1 MIESLNDEQLK
12 AVKSDARHILVLAGA
27 GSGKTRVLTQRIAYL
42 VENEGVSPF
51 AIFAVTFTNKAASEM
66 TRRLEG
72 LLRVSVRGMWVGT
85 FHGIAHRLL
94 RTHWQ
99 EAGLQE
105 NFQIMD
111 SDDQHR
117 LVRNIIKSLDIDEDR
132 YPAKQ
137 AQWFINNKK
146 DDGLRPEHI
155 VIDNDIYTKTLLK
168 IYIAYEDMCQQSGLL
183 DFAELLLRAHELL
196 RDNESLLKHY
206 QERFKYVLIDE
217 FQDTNTI
224 QYAFVRLL
232 AGHEANLMV
241 VGDDDQSIYGW
252 RGAKIENIHR
262 FTKDFKDCET
272 IRLEQNYR
280 STNTILKTANTLI
293 NQNSKRLG
301 KSLWSDGDLGE
312 KISLYAAFNDMDEA
326 RFIVQRIKDW
336 RREGNDLKDAAILY
350 RSNAQSRV
358 LEESFIQENI
368 PYRIYGGLRFYERQ
382 EIKDAI
388 AYLRLINNVDDN
400 AAFERIVNVPT
411 RGIGDKTLEALREHA
426 KVNEVSLWKAL
437 SQLLAAD
444 SLTSRVKTVLVNF
457 MDLIEGL
464 ITGVDR
470 KPLHEKI
477 EAVISQSG
485 LIDHYSKE
493 GKEKRTARFEN
504 LNELVNA
511 AKQFVPDETMAPLSS
526 YLGHVSLEAGEY
538 QSDEFTDCVQLM
550 TLHTAKGLEFPLV
563 FMTGLEEGLFPHQMS
578 YDEPG
583 RLEEE
588 RRLCYVGITRAMKKL
603 YITYAE
609 CRRLYGKDQRQRP
622 SRFLLEMPRELI
634 EEVRLNASVSRPM
647 ASSFSQPN
655 NDTGFA
661 LGQTVRHPNFGIGV
675 IINFEGRGDY
685 ARVQVSFQNGNSKWL
700 ALQYANLEVA

>member
-12 AVKSDARHILVLAGA
+12 AVKSDAKHILVLAGA

-42 VENEGVSPF
+42 IENEGVSPY

-66 TRRLEG
+66 TRRLESP
-72 LLRVSVRGMWVGT
+72 LRVSVRGMWVGT

-117 LVRNIIKSLDIDEDR
+117 LVRNVIKSLDIDEDR

-146 DDGLRPEHI
+146 DEGLRPEHI
-155 VIDNDIYTKTLLK
+155 ALDNDVYTKTLLK
-168 IYIAYEDMCQQSGLL
+168 IYIAYEDTCKQSGLL

-206 QERFKYVLIDE
+206 QERFKYVLVDE

-224 QYAFVRLL
+224 QYAFIRLL
-232 AGHEANLMV
+232 AGAEANLMV

-252 RGAKIENIHR
+252 RGAKVENIHR
-262 FTKDFKDCET
+262 FNKDFKDCVT

-280 STNTILKTANTLI
+280 STNTILKTANALI
-293 NQNSKRLG
+293 HQNPTRLG
-301 KSLWSDGDLGE
+301 KNLWSAGDLGE

-326 RFIVQRIKDW
+326 RFIMQRIKEW
-336 RREGNDLKDAAILY
+336 RREGNDLKDVAILY

-358 LEESFIQENI
+358 LEESFIQEKI

-382 EIKDAI
+382 EVKDAI
-388 AYLRLINNVDDN
+388 AYLRLINNVNDN

-411 RGIGDKTLEALREHA
+411 RGIGDKTLEALREQA
-426 KVNEVSLWKAL
+426 KVNQVSLWQAL
-437 SQLLAAD
+437 SQVLATD
-444 SLTSRVKTVLVNF
+444 SLTSRVKTVLLNF
-457 MDLIEGL
+457 MNLIESL
-464 ITGVDR
+464 VTSVEY
-470 KPLHEKI
+470 KLLSEKI
-477 EAVISQSG
+477 EAMISQSG

-493 GKEKRTARFEN
+493 SKEKRTARFEN
-504 LNELVNA
+504 LSELVSA
-511 AKQFVPDETMAPLSS
+511 AKQFVPDEETQPLSS
-526 YLGHVSLEAGEY
+526 YLSHVSLEAGEY

-609 CRRLYGKDQRQRP
+609 CRRLYGKEQRQRP

-634 EEVRLNASVSRPM
+634 EEVRLNASVSRPVS
-647 ASSFSQPN
+647 AGFAQS
-655 NDTGFA
+655 NDTGFS
-661 LGQTVRHPNFGIGV
+661 LGQTVSHPNFGIGV
-675 IINFEGRGDY
+675 IINFEGRGEY

-700 ALQYANLEVA
+700 ALQYANLEAVS

>member
-12 AVKSDARHILVLAGA
+12 AVKSDAKHILVLAGA

-464 ITGVDR
+464 ITDVDR

-511 AKQFVPDETMAPLSS
+511 AKQFVPDETMTPLSS

-700 ALQYANLEVA
+700 ALQYANLEAV